1 MKNFFLKEQSFFL
14 QGKTLEL
21 LMRMQKK
28 FVKTYES
35 KKSAR
40 GVVLRMMDEI
50 PTIDLS
56 PFVFQGGGRGDDDN
70 KGETIV
76 VLDEAK
82 RKCADALGKCFKRHG
97 FCYLE
102 NVGLEKEDIESVFR
116 EAKLFFEGQS
126 TEHKEG
132 ELVQWEPKTNTGYA
146 KYRAEVLNDL
156 RLPDEKETFSV
167 RKDSLYKDRDY
178 FENVKRKKE
187 WKEVTKRFYDK
198 YERAC
203 ESLCLATAVALGF
216 EKDVRFFA
224 DTFREMDLCTLKIL
238 HSMPTKTTEISEKVG
253 NKMSLRVSEH
263 VDFGFATFLF
273 HDSESLGRGL
283 QVKKASRFD
292 HGRDN
297 LEEGWI
303 DVAAKRGS
311 RGNCCILNTGALL
324 QRWTGD
330 FYNATAHRVIV
341 PDEIAAMQ
349 HRYSCAFF
357 MDPDGE
363 TVIKTP
369 EEIRDKLIERGV
381 DVDKYPPLSCAEFL
395 KMKINEMA
403 VKQ

>member
-1 MKNFFLKEQSFFL
+1 
-14 QGKTLEL
+14 
-21 LMRMQKK
+21 
-28 FVKTYES
+28 
-35 KKSAR
+35 
-40 GVVLRMMDEI
+40 MMDDEI

-198 YERAC
+198 CERAC

-357 MDPDGE
+357 MDPDGK

>member
-1 MKNFFLKEQSFFL
+1 
-14 QGKTLEL
+14 
-21 LMRMQKK
+21 
-28 FVKTYES
+28 
-35 KKSAR
+35 
-40 GVVLRMMDEI
+40 MDEI

-56 PFVFQGGGRGDDDN
+56 PFVFQGRRGTGGGGDDDE
-70 KGETIV
+70 GETIV
-76 VLDEAK
+76 VIDEAK

-132 ELVQWEPKTNTGYA
+132 ELVQWEPTTNTGYA

-156 RLPDEKETFSV
+156 RMPDEKETFSV

-198 YERAC
+198 CERAC

-224 DTFREMDLCTLKIL
+224 DTFREMDLCTLKVL

-341 PDEIAAMQ
+341 PDEIAAVQ

>member
-1 MKNFFLKEQSFFL
+1 
-14 QGKTLEL
+14 
-21 LMRMQKK
+21 
-28 FVKTYES
+28 
-35 KKSAR
+35 
-40 GVVLRMMDEI
+40 
-50 PTIDLS
+50 
-56 PFVFQGGGRGDDDN
+56 
-70 KGETIV
+70 
-76 VLDEAK
+76 
-82 RKCADALGKCFKRHG
+82 
-97 FCYLE
+97 
-102 NVGLEKEDIESVFR
+102 
-116 EAKLFFEGQS
+116 
-126 TEHKEG
+126 
-132 ELVQWEPKTNTGYA
+132 
-146 KYRAEVLNDL
+146 
-156 RLPDEKETFSV
+156 
-167 RKDSLYKDRDY
+167 
-178 FENVKRKKE
+178 
-187 WKEVTKRFYDK
+187 
-198 YERAC
+198 
-203 ESLCLATAVALGF
+203 LATAVALGF

-369 EEIRDKLIERGV
+369 EEIRDKLIEQGV